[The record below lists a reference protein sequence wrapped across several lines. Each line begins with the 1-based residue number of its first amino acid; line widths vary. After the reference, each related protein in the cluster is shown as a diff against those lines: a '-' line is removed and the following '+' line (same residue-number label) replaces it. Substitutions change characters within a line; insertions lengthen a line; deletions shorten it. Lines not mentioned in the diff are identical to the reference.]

1 MAEDAPKPWWEEDSG
16 ELQGRPTVIVDS
28 APQQI
33 FVNQGM
39 GMPDFPTTA
48 AGVALG
54 ISIFGLVCCGPAAIA
69 SLVIAMGALE
79 VTNTHPGHPDQ
90 GKAKA
95 AQVISSIASVWC
107 VVQMVPVLFG

>member
-1 MAEDAPKPWWEEDSG
+1 MAEDVPKPWWEEDSG
-16 ELQGRPTVIVDS
+16 GLQGQPTVIVDS

-54 ISIFGLVCCGPAAIA
+54 ISIFGLVCCGPVAIA

-95 AQVISSIASVWC
+95 AQVISIIAIVWF

>member
-1 MAEDAPKPWWEEDSG
+1 M
-16 ELQGRPTVIVDS
+16 
-28 APQQI
+28 
-33 FVNQGM
+33 
-39 GMPDFPTTA
+39 
-48 AGVALG
+48 
-54 ISIFGLVCCGPAAIA
+54 AIA

-95 AQVISSIASVWC
+95 AQVISIIAIVWF